1 MNGYV
6 IAFVLGLSGSVH
18 CIGMCG
24 PLAFSIPSLHI
35 NGWMVVFD
43 RIIYNVGRIITYTFL
58 GLLIGLIG
66 KQLWMAGLQQALSL
80 GTGFM
85 IVLAGLSRII
95 KKEVFKRTAISGFLS
110 PINSIIGYA
119 LKHRWGHLAVGILN
133 GFLPCGFVYIALAGA
148 LNTVSPFSAAAFMGW
163 FGIGTLPLMVMA
175 TLGAGLM
182 KPAFRRQIN
191 SFMPYLMVFLGI
203 WFILRGMELDIP
215 YLSPAKPAFGLT
227 ICR

>member
-182 KPAFRRQIN
+182 KPAFRSQIN